1 MADTV
6 IHHALFDE
14 LTPRDLYDIL
24 QLRSD
29 VFVVEQ
35 DCVFLDLDGRDH
47 EPDAVHLWI
56 RDEQG
61 VAAAVRILEPDGPH
75 ASIGRVV
82 TRRDAR
88 SSGVA
93 SRLIRA
99 AVEELDGR
107 GAPEIHLGAQAHL
120 ADWYGRFG
128 FEVSG
133 PGYDEDG
140 IPHVPMRRVR
150 PTAPERAESRA

>member
-1 MADTV
+1 MADDV
-6 IHHALFDE
+6 IHRALFDE
-14 LTPRDLYDIL
+14 LAPRDLYDIL

-29 VFVVEQ
+29 IFVVEQ

-56 RDEQG
+56 RDDRG
-61 VAAAVRILEPDGPH
+61 VVAAVRILDPEGPD

-93 SRLIRA
+93 SRLMRA
-99 AVEELDGR
+99 AVEELDAR
-107 GAPEIHLGAQAHL
+107 GAPQIHLGAQAHL

-140 IPHVPMRRVR
+140 IPHVPMTRRR
-150 PTAPERAESRA
+150 PTDDEQTERGA

>member
-1 MADTV
+1 MADDV
-6 IHHALFDE
+6 IHRALFDE
-14 LTPRDLYDIL
+14 LAPRDLYDIL

-29 VFVVEQ
+29 IFVVEQ

-56 RDEQG
+56 RDDRG
-61 VAAAVRILEPDGPH
+61 VVAAVRILDPEGPD

-93 SRLIRA
+93 SRLMRA
-99 AVEELDGR
+99 AVDELDAR
-107 GAPEIHLGAQAHL
+107 GAPQIHLGAQAHL

-128 FEVSG
+128 FEISG

-140 IPHVPMRRVR
+140 IPHVPMARHR
-150 PTAPERAESRA
+150 PAGGEQTERGA

>member
-1 MADTV
+1 MADDV
-6 IHHALFDE
+6 IHRALFDE
-14 LTPRDLYDIL
+14 LAPRDLYDIL

-29 VFVVEQ
+29 IFVVEQ

-56 RDEQG
+56 RDDEG
-61 VAAAVRILEPDGPH
+61 VVAAVRILDPDGAS

-88 SSGVA
+88 STGVA
-93 SRLIRA
+93 SRLMRA
-99 AVEELDGR
+99 AVDELDAR
-107 GAPEIHLGAQAHL
+107 GAPQIRLGAQAHL

-128 FEVSG
+128 FEISG
-133 PGYDEDG
+133 PGYDEDD
-140 IPHVPMRRVR
+140 IPHVPMRRQR
-150 PTAPERAESRA
+150 PTGDEQTEPGA